1 MRSFLPVGV
10 KNYFE
15 KPSQQFFKSR
25 LNFHVKW
32 FYENFAMILP
42 LQAPG
47 HTQTLNC
54 KNVDTSKTW
63 SKNDETKR
71 FSGKCLCRYKISSHL
86 SPFTKSFISRR
97 TWIASIIHHVLM
109 VGIVYMC
116 TWRALGSHR
125 SLQTLSYMSML
136 LQSII
141 YENIYDYQVKEY
153 MVIST
158 GFHKFQRLFW
168 RFTLHDS
175 FVIFY
180 YKHLEV
186 IFLFQSC
193 HCVNRKSK

>member
-71 FSGKCLCRYKISSHL
+71 FYGKCLCRYKISSHL

-97 TWIASIIHHVLM
+97 TWIASIILPRTNGRYRVH
-109 VGIVYMC
+109 VYMKSFRVSSFIANAFLHVNAFAIDN
-116 TWRALGSHR
+116 TWKHLRLSSQGIYGNIYRFSQIPTAVLKVYFTWFVRHLL
-125 SLQTLSYMSML
+125 LQTPWGNFFIPKLSL
-136 LQSII
+136 
-141 YENIYDYQVKEY
+141 
-153 MVIST
+153 
-158 GFHKFQRLFW
+158 
-168 RFTLHDS
+168 
-175 FVIFY
+175 
-180 YKHLEV
+180 
-186 IFLFQSC
+186 C
-193 HCVNRKSK
+193 

>member
-71 FSGKCLCRYKISSHL
+71 FYGKCLCRYKISSHL

-97 TWIASIIHHVLM
+97 TWIASIIHHVLT
-109 VGIVYMC
+109 VGIEYMC

-125 SLQTLSYMSML
+125 SLQTLFLHVNAFAIDDIWKQLRLSS
-136 LQSII
+136 QGI
-141 YENIYDYQVKEY
+141 YGNIY
-153 MVIST
+153 
-158 GFHKFQRLFW
+158 
-168 RFTLHDS
+168 RFSQIPTAVLKVYFTW
-175 FVIFY
+175 FVR
-180 YKHLEV
+180 HLLSQTPWGNFF
-186 IFLFQSC
+186 IPKLSLC
-193 HCVNRKSK
+193 

>member
-71 FSGKCLCRYKISSHL
+71 FYGKCLCRYKISSHL

-97 TWIASIIHHVLM
+97 TWIASIILPRTNGRYRVH
-109 VGIVYMC
+109 VYM
-116 TWRALGSHR
+116 
-125 SLQTLSYMSML
+125 
-136 LQSII
+136 
-141 YENIYDYQVKEY
+141 K
-153 MVIST
+153 
-158 GFHKFQRLFW
+158 
-168 RFTLHDS
+168 S
-175 FVIFY
+175 FRVSSFIA
-180 YKHLEV
+180 KA
-186 IFLFQSC
+186 FLTCQCFC
-193 HCVNRKSK
+193 NR